1 MGWLGTMT
9 DTGHILGALVM
20 GALADAVDI
29 ATPFLCGAG
38 MLFVVAWLCHR
49 ETATRPAAP

>member
-1 MGWLGTMT
+1 
-9 DTGHILGALVM
+9 M

-29 ATPFLCGAG
+29 AAPFLCGAG

-49 ETATRPAAP
+49 QTVARPAAP